1 MKNIS
6 CYGFLLKLT
15 DYLLFAG
22 LTHAAILSA
31 DRQALTALYNSADGD
46 GWDDKN
52 SWKTPPPDSDGFAM
66 PGTVC
71 NWYGVQC
78 GGDAVNS

>member
-52 SWKTPPPDSDGFAM
+52 SWKTPPPRFRRVCYARDSVQLVWRAM
-66 PGTVC
+66 RGRR
-71 NWYGVQC
+71 GK
-78 GGDAVNS
+78 